1 MNVFSDKAV
10 KAFEDIFFADEIGDN
25 KLVTNQVQLEESV
38 WMFDRWSPYKS
49 PLSWSDAISKFKG
62 VFTKEELELISFKF
76 ESEEYADVEE
86 HDEEREHR
94 TLTIR
99 IK

>member
-1 MNVFSDKAV
+1 MNVFSDKV
-10 KAFEDIFFADEIGDN
+10 KEVFNDIFFADEVSD
-25 KLVTNQVQLEESV
+25 KVLVTDQVQLEEKV

-62 VFTKEELELISFKF
+62 AFTKEELELISFKF

>member
-10 KAFEDIFFADEIGDN
+10 KAFEEIFFADEISD
-25 KLVTNQVQLEESV
+25 KVLVTDQVKIEESV
-38 WMFDRWSPYKS
+38 WMFDRWSTYKS

-62 VFTKEELELISFKF
+62 AFTKEELELISFKF
-76 ESEEYADVEE
+76 ESEEYPDVEE
-86 HDEEREHR
+86 HDEEREYR
-94 TLTIR
+94 TLTII